1 MHRFGLAVAL
11 DQPTQPPLSCLDP
24 SHSPPPHGC
33 SGEGDSADGVCISG
47 VDDAAAYRG
56 TLAAMGT
63 CGFTAQEQK
72 HTLRLVAAILHLGD
86 VTFVAEGDGSEVA
99 VSLNLT

>member
-1 MHRFGLAVAL
+1 
-11 DQPTQPPLSCLDP
+11 
-24 SHSPPPHGC
+24 
-33 SGEGDSADGVCISG
+33 
-47 VDDAAAYRG
+47 
-56 TLAAMGT
+56 MGT